1 MMTTV
6 TDPVTGAA
14 YTTLRKAKVARTV
27 EVNVSVMI
35 DVDADSLIIGVET
48 LDSSDWRDA
57 LTTLAMRGRLAIP
70 REAR

>member
-1 MMTTV
+1 MTTV

-14 YTTLRKAKVARTV
+14 YATLRKAKVARTV

-48 LDSSDWRDA
+48 LDGSDWRDA
-57 LTTLAMRGRLAIP
+57 LTTLAMRGQLAIP
-70 REAR
+70 REA

>member
-1 MMTTV
+1 MTTV

-14 YTTLRKAKVARTV
+14 YATLSKAKVARTV

-35 DVDADSLIIGVET
+35 DVDADDLIIGVET
-48 LDSSDWRDA
+48 LDGSDWRDA
-57 LTTLAMRGRLAIP
+57 LATLAIQGRLAIP